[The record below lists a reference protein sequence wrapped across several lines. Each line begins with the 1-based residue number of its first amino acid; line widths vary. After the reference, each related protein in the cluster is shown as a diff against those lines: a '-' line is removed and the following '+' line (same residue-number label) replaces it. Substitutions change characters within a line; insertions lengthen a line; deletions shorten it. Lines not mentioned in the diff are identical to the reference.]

1 MNQSLQQRRA
11 ILDGLRQR
19 ATLAT
24 AEFYQKVGIT
34 SPAMSPRFTVVPHG
48 NNLFGVVDRQTGTE
62 RAEIA
67 GHMNACRSAQG
78 FESAAHFT
86 QAAHLTAA
94 NVARW
99 MTRWVLVFAAVLSL
113 FVFMGMMR

>member
-1 MNQSLQQRRA
+1 MNQTLQQSRA

-24 AEFYQKVGIT
+24 ADFYQLAGIT
-34 SPAMSPRFTVVPHG
+34 APVSTPRFTVVPHG
-48 NNLFGVVDRQTGTE
+48 NNLFGIVDRQTGTE
-62 RAEIA
+62 RAEVA

-78 FESAAHFT
+78 FENTAHFT

-99 MTRWVLVFAAVLSL
+99 MTRWTIAFAVLLSL
-113 FVFMGMMR
+113 FALLGASQ

>member
-1 MNQSLQQRRA
+1 MNHTIQHRRA

-24 AEFYQKVGIT
+24 ADFYKKVGIT
-34 SPAMSPRFTVVPHG
+34 APATSLRFTVVPHG
-48 NNLFGVVDRQTGTE
+48 NNLFGVVDRKTGTE

-78 FESAAHFT
+78 FESAAYFT

-99 MTRWVLVFAAVLSL
+99 MTRWMLVFAVVLAV
-113 FVFMGMMR
+113 FAFMGATR

>member
-1 MNQSLQQRRA
+1 MNPTIQQRRA

-24 AEFYQKVGIT
+24 AEFYQKAGIT
-34 SPAMSPRFTVVPHG
+34 AAVVSPRFTVVPHG

-62 RAEIA
+62 RAEVA

-78 FESAAHFT
+78 FESAAHFAL
-86 QAAHLTAA
+86 AAHITVG

-99 MTRWVLVFAAVLSL
+99 MTRWALVFVAVLSV
-113 FVFMGMMR
+113 FAFMGATR